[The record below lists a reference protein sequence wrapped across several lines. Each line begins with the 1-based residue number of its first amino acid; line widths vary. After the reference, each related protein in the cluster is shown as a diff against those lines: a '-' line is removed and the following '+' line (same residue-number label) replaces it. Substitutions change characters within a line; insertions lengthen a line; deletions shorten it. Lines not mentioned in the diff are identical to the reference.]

1 MIPSES
7 ISVALLFWYVLLAI
21 TLFLLS
27 QDFGEKQVAAGFW
40 IGEME
45 QELRE
50 IGQLDFYGKLKE
62 NDDTYKVLEEIDKHR
77 AKTLYPHSQEDC
89 SDACKERGKTNE
101 V

>member
-7 ISVALLFWYVLLAI
+7 ISIALLFWYVLFAI
-21 TLFLLS
+21 TLSLLS

>member
-1 MIPSES
+1 MISLKS
-7 ISVALLFWYVLLAI
+7 ISVARLFWYVLLAI
-21 TLFLLS
+21 THSLLL

-62 NDDTYKVLEEIDKHR
+62 DDDAYKVLGEIDKHR
-77 AKTLYPHSQEDC
+77 AKTLYPHS
-89 SDACKERGKTNE
+89 
-101 V
+101 

>member
-1 MIPSES
+1 M
-7 ISVALLFWYVLLAI
+7 
-21 TLFLLS
+21 
-27 QDFGEKQVAAGFW
+27 AAGFW

-89 SDACKERGKTNE
+89 SDACKKRGKTNE